1 LSRGKRNPRS
11 RSKAS
16 SSGCI
21 DSMGRIV
28 GRIRSERAHV
38 ACHHGVVARRR
49 LYRRMIFLPTP
60 RRFATVRTTK
70 PTCDENPSSH
80 ARLMTVVVSPRLQ
93 SFMERR
99 QCYMVRDYIHIVPVK
114 SHNTLEVDRKPSHQS
129 LTDLKSN
136 GPSLRADTAKAVV
149 HRTTLRS
156 QGARSART
164 LDPTRAWKEAPSGR
178 TRAHLARRRIAPLHS
193 CARASSMS
201 PTCSRRARSRW

>member
-1 LSRGKRNPRS
+1 
-11 RSKAS
+11 
-16 SSGCI
+16 
-21 DSMGRIV
+21 
-28 GRIRSERAHV
+28 
-38 ACHHGVVARRR
+38 
-49 LYRRMIFLPTP
+49 MIFLPTP
-60 RRFATVRTTK
+60 RRFATVQD
-70 PTCDENPSSH
+70 DETNMRRNPFVAH

-99 QCYMVRDYIHIVPVK
+99 QCYMVRDYIRHIHIVPVK

-164 LDPTRAWKEAPSGR
+164 LDPTRARKEAPSGAAR
-178 TRAHLARRRIAPLHS
+178 EPTWHVVASRLSTAAREGIEHVSDVQPSRKKPLVNVPTRVQTM
-193 CARASSMS
+193 RASNSFQRDS
-201 PTCSRRARSRW
+201 FTEASERLPGPSL